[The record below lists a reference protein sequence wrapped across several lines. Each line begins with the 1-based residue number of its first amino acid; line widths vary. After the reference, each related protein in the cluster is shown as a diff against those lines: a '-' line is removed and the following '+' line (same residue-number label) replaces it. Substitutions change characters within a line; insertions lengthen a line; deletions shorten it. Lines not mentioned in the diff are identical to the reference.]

1 MLNPLTWVLVW
12 HAIRSADF
20 SLGWFGMLPVGE
32 RSGKRG
38 IASSPRGHE
47 EREKIWFP

>member
-1 MLNPLTWVLVW
+1 MMLDPLTWGLVW

-32 RSGKRG
+32 RG